1 MEGHRIAPT
10 TEVRLLIAI
19 PCLNEATTIAQVIA
33 AVPAEIQGID
43 NISILVV
50 NDGSRDQTAEVAR
63 LAGATV
69 ISHSVNR
76 GVGAAFQTAVNYAVS
91 EKFDL
96 MVNIDGDGQ
105 FNPADITFLVA
116 PVISGTA
123 EMVTASR
130 FIDAA
135 LTPEMPLIKRYG
147 NHMMSF
153 LISKLVRKKF
163 HDVSCGFRCYSRE
176 ALLNLNLHGAFTYTQ
191 ESFLDFASKSIS
203 ISEVPIKV
211 QYFDGR
217 QSRVANSIRRYAINT
232 ALIIFR
238 GYRDIYP
245 LRFFWTIS
253 ALFSLPAFIFAVLL
267 FVHYLRTGMFSGYLF
282 AGFLSGFFAILS
294 IGFFILGIV
303 TDMLDRIRRNQERIL
318 YLHKKFD

>member
-1 MEGHRIAPT
+1 MLTNPPVPGK
-10 TEVRLLIAI
+10 RLLVAI
-19 PCLNEATTIAQVIA
+19 PCLNEDATIADVIA
-33 AVPAEIQGID
+33 AVPVSISGISS
-43 NISILVV
+43 ISVLVV
-50 NDGSRDQTAEVAR
+50 NDGSQDQTAEVAR

-76 GVGAAFQTAVNYAVS
+76 GVGAAFQTAVNYAVN
-91 EKFDL
+91 EKYDL

-105 FNPADITFLVA
+105 FNPADISQLVA
-116 PVISGTA
+116 PVIAGTSQ
-123 EMVTASR
+123 MVTASR
-130 FIDAA
+130 FIDAS
-135 LTPEMPLIKRYG
+135 LMPDMPAVKRYG
-147 NHMMSF
+147 NHMMSY

-203 ISEVPIKV
+203 ISEIPIKV

-217 QSRVANSIRRYAINT
+217 QSRVASSIRKYAINT

-245 LRFFWTIS
+245 LRFFWAIAGIFALP
-253 ALFSLPAFIFAVLL
+253 ALFFATLL
-267 FVHYLRTGMFSGYLF
+267 LMHYFRTGMFSGYLF
-282 AGFLSGFFAILS
+282 AGFLSGFFAVLS

-318 YLHKKFD
+318 YMLKKSG